1 MLRDWLE
8 FVVQGL
14 VDRPEDVEV
23 IAIPQA
29 GQTLYELRVH
39 PDDVGQVIGRRGATI
54 NALRALA
61 QAGAAKQG
69 EKVAVDLVDDDEPAS
84 RRRRD

>member
-23 IAIPQA
+23 IAIPQ
-29 GQTLYELRVH
+29 G
-39 PDDVGQVIGRRGATI
+39 PDP
-54 NALRALA
+54 L
-61 QAGAAKQG
+61 
-69 EKVAVDLVDDDEPAS
+69 
-84 RRRRD
+84 

>member
-1 MLRDWLE
+1 LPSR
-8 FVVQGL
+8 
-14 VDRPEDVEV
+14 R
-23 IAIPQA
+23 

-39 PDDVGQVIGRRGATI
+39 PDDVGQEIGRRGATI